1 MSSLARR
8 WAMAL
13 FEVAHARGA
22 LETVAQDLAG
32 IDAVVADPGI
42 RAVVARPEL
51 PPSVRKT
58 IVARLG
64 EGRHE
69 FVRNLLEAL
78 GARRRLA
85 VLLDLRAAFDALVLE
100 SKNEVIAVVESAH
113 AIADPMRGQLV
124 AMAHRLSG
132 RVAHLQFKLKPE
144 LVGGIRLRVGN
155 TLWDGSV
162 AAALDELRLR
172 LLEVPLAR
180 ASN

>member
-8 WAMAL
+8 WAKAL

-22 LETVAQDLAG
+22 LETVGTDLVG
-32 IDAVVADPGI
+32 IDDVLADPTI

-51 PPSVRKT
+51 SPSVRRT
-58 IVARLG
+58 IVKQLG

-100 SKNEVIAVVESAH
+100 SRNEVVAVVESAH
-113 AIADPMRGQLV
+113 EIAGSMRGQLV

-132 RVAHLQFKLKPE
+132 RVAHLQFEVKPE

-162 AAALDELRLR
+162 AAALGELRLR
-172 LLEVPLAR
+172 LLAAPLAR
-180 ASN
+180 AST